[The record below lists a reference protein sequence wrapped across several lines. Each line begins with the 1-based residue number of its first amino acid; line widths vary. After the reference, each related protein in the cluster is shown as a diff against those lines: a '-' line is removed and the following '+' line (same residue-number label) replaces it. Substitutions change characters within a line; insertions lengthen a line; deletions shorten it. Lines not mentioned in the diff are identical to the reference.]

1 MSIRDDFFTAQAKA
15 SLWDVAVSIKRGNP
29 LPLDANSVFKA
40 LGTVGGEDYT
50 GSLREY
56 AATNPVAY
64 PGQICAVVG
73 VDATTVYYLD
83 QNLEVQPVGVIPTGD
98 SKTIEVTGA
107 GAISLL
113 GAAGAANGTL
123 PMIGDDGKLTWK
135 TLEDIGAGD
144 GNDNTTYE
152 FAFAD
157 QKITVTPKF
166 NGQPIMEG
174 EGEEQTQVIYTL
186 DLSTFVTETEL
197 ADAIKDFVTTD
208 TTYSVKE
215 GEKVLKLEGTEFSTV
230 ASLKYVPAV
239 EANAETGTEA
249 VPAKIQL
256 CGIGD
261 AVVSEIDATPFIK
274 DGVLKDVAYDADSN
288 TLTFTWNTD
297 EGDKT
302 DTVVLSDIIEPYTAG
317 NGLELSGNE
326 FAVKKDTASESYL
339 TVSEAGI
346 KVSGIDAAIE
356 AAEGRAAADAQTKAN
371 TAKSEAIADAA
382 GKYYGKSEVYTKSET
397 DSKIDEK
404 IASVT
409 GGESAADVKLALESY
424 RDAAN
429 TEIWGPEAANWTT
442 TVEEDGKTKVTYA
455 PQYGTKSRI
464 DILEEAVDALEAV
477 GAQANV
483 IEAVV
488 GAADNRLSI
497 TTSGKTVT
505 IDDANLRTDIAAA
518 LKAGTDAGA
527 AAGVNASA
535 ISGHDTRIGAL
546 ETAKNGFDTSI
557 KALQDADTTANGKIL
572 ALETTVDNTTSGVA
586 ATYAIATQNKADI
599 ATLVATDKTHGE
611 DIAALKE
618 TVGGH
623 TTTLQNVNAAL
634 ENIYRKNEVY
644 TKGEVDTAVSNA
656 VADKITIAALEPYAK
671 TADVSATYATIA
683 ALEAEAKTARAAE
696 KANADALAI
705 LHGNIEGD
713 KTKSIRT
720 IAAEEINALIKA
732 ADDEGGETIENIANL
747 VDYVEKNAGEI
758 AALVTQA
765 NASTAKLADVT
776 TTVGALID
784 EKITAA
790 AYTLPVATAEK
801 LGGIKASASI
811 AVAADGTATVAKVST
826 DILEQGT
833 EELILFG
840 GTSGANA

>member
-40 LGTVGGEDYT
+40 LGTVGGADYT
-50 GSLREY
+50 GSLLEY
-56 AATNPVAY
+56 ATSNPVAY

-73 VDATTVYYLD
+73 ETATTIYYLD
-83 QNLEVQPVGVIPTGD
+83 QNLAIQPVGIIPTGD
-98 SKTIEVTGA
+98 GKTIEVTEA

-123 PMIGDDGKLTWK
+123 PMIDSETGKLVWK

-152 FAFAD
+152 FAFAN

-166 NGQPIMEG
+166 NGIA
-174 EGEEQTQVIYTL
+174 QTAVEI
-186 DLSTFVTETEL
+186 DLSVFVTGDEL
-197 ADAIKDFVTTD
+197 NEAIKDFATKGYVD
-208 TTYSVKE
+208 
-215 GEKVLKLEGTEFSTV
+215 GEVDKLEEAISKIDFVDEDELATALAPYAKTADVNAELAKKAAADDLTALTNKVNAFLEGTGATDALDSLQELIEYINTHDDADIAGILEDIQALENKLAGIDTTVVAYVTAAIDALKIGDYAKASDLTALAGRVKALEDVDNFTQAEFATFN
-230 ASLKYVPAV
+230 
-239 EANAETGTEA
+239 EANTTAINA
-249 VPAKIQL
+249 AKQGAID
-256 CGIGD
+256 D
-261 AVVSEIDATPFIK
+261 AATKYAPKTTVYTKDEID
-274 DGVLKDVAYDADSN
+274 DL
-288 TLTFTWNTD
+288 L
-297 EGDKT
+297 EG
-302 DTVVLSDIIEPYTAG
+302 IEG
-317 NGLELSGNE
+317 G
-326 FAVKKDTASESYL
+326 ASESAASVNTKLEAYKKI
-339 TVSEAGI
+339 VNAEVWGDEAGTGDA
-346 KVSGIDAAIE
+346 SG
-356 AAEGRAAADAQTKAN
+356 N
-371 TAKSEAIADAA
+371 
-382 GKYYGKSEVYTKSET
+382 
-397 DSKIDEK
+397 
-404 IASVT
+404 
-409 GGESAADVKLALESY
+409 
-424 RDAAN
+424 
-429 TEIWGPEAANWTT
+429 
-442 TVEEDGKTKVTYA
+442 
-455 PQYGTKSRI
+455 SRI
-464 DILEEAVDALEAV
+464 DLLESAVDALEAV

-483 IEAVV
+483 IEEVKS
-488 GAADNRLSI
+488 AADNRLSV

-557 KALQDADTTANGKIL
+557 KALQDADTIANGKIS
-572 ALETTVDNTTSGVA
+572 ALETKVNNETSGVA
-586 ATYAIATQNKADI
+586 ATYAIATQNKSDI

-644 TKGEVDTAVSNA
+644 TKGEVDSAVNAA
-656 VADKITIAALEPYAK
+656 VADKITAAALAPYAK
-671 TADVSATYATIA
+671 TADVEATYATIA
-683 ALEAEAKTARAAE
+683 NLEAEAKTARVAE
-696 KANADALAI
+696 KANADAIAI
-705 LHGNIEGD
+705 LVGNVEGD
-713 KTKSIRT
+713 KAKSVRA

-765 NASTAKLADVT
+765 NASTAKLADVE
-776 TTVGALID
+776 TTVGALVD
-784 EKITAA
+784 EKIAA
-790 AYTLPVATAEK
+790 IKPYELPAATADK
-801 LGGIKASASI
+801 LGGIKASESI

-826 DILEQGT
+826 DVLVQGT

-840 GTSGANA
+840 GAAK